1 MHFKTFQTIQKE
13 ISRKIWVDE
22 GSEFY
27 NSSFKKWFKDKNIEM
42 YLTHNEGKSVVAK
55 RYIKKLN
62 NKIYKHMIKVSKNV
76 YHDVLNDIVSKYN
89 KTYHTTIKITP
100 IDVKSDSY
108 AEYSVDSNPKD
119 PKFNIGDHVRIPK
132 YKSIFAKGHDS

>member
-1 MHFKTFQTIQKE
+1 
-13 ISRKIWVDE
+13 
-22 GSEFY
+22 
-27 NSSFKKWFKDKNIEM
+27 M
-42 YLTHNEGKSVVAK
+42 YLTHNEGESVVAK
-55 RYIKKLN
+55 RYIEKLN